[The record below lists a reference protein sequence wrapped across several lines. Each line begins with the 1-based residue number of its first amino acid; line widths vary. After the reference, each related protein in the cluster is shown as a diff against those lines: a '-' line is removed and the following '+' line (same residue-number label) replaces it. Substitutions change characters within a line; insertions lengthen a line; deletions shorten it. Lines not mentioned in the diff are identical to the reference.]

1 MAHVSAIKRRTISV
15 IIPCLND
22 AELLDRA
29 LSSLKQQS
37 IPADEILVVDNG
49 SEDNS
54 AEVARQ
60 HGARVV
66 EEPQRGIT
74 WATQTGFNS
83 ATSDILF
90 RTDADIVAPSD
101 LIEKLHK
108 AWNAADESE
117 KQPTAKKVV
126 AVTGSAT
133 FELPAPWDRWASKMY
148 VGAYRSTTRTAL
160 GHSPMFGTLYSIRA
174 SWWAEAKH
182 AVDFSDTFVHE
193 DMHLSF
199 QVRPRE
205 TVWYQDDLEVLM
217 DGRALF
223 GLKQVITRFKRGFH
237 TMFTNWRTQSPPIRL
252 SQRGILP
259 PALAPALEKASD
271 KATDRATSSR
281 TEGKDAS

>member
-29 LSSLKQQS
+29 LISLGKQS
-37 IPADEILVVDNG
+37 IPADEILVIDNG
-49 SEDNS
+49 SEDDS
-54 AEVARQ
+54 AAVARR

-66 EEPQRGIT
+66 EESRRGIT

-83 ATSDILF
+83 ATGDILF
-90 RTDADIVAPSD
+90 RTDADIVAPED
-101 LIEKLHK
+101 LIEKMHA

-117 KQPTAKKVV
+117 QHPQASRVV
-126 AVTGSAT
+126 AVTGSAL

-174 SWWAEAKH
+174 SWWAEVKDS
-182 AVDFSDTFVHE
+182 VDFSDTFVHE

-199 QVRPRE
+199 QVRPWE
-205 TVWYQDDLEVLM
+205 TVWYQDDLQVLM

-223 GLKQVITRFKRGFH
+223 GFKQVITRFKRGFH

-259 PALAPALEKASD
+259 PAIAPALNKGGLG
-271 KATDRATSSR
+271 
-281 TEGKDAS
+281 EGN